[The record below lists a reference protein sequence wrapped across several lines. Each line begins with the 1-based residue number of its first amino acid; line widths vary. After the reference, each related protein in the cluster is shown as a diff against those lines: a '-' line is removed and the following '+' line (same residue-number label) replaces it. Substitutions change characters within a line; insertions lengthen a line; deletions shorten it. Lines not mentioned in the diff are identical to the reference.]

1 MSFLL
6 TLALHV
12 FVQHGCAMPNPSALI
27 SLVEESGAR
36 QTPPIPIGISENGS
50 EHRVHT
56 PFELP
61 PADESWVRLIT
72 PRFDIISSAGDR
84 RTREM
89 AGDLET
95 LAAALPVNGGQAPS
109 PVRTG
114 EPPVVHTRVFIFMR
128 RRDAQPYFDFL
139 VNRDK
144 SEVAGVFIAE
154 NNRGAMLIDESR
166 GPLRDRTPYHE
177 LVHYLIGT
185 ASPRPPI
192 WLEEGLAEYYSSAE
206 VHGGIIHVG
215 GQIPGHMELLRRR
228 GPIPVDVL
236 FNAGFE
242 SDVRLTPLF
251 YAESWATVD
260 WMMLHDPAK
269 LQALMRDVSAG
280 MSSADALQKHFNKTP
295 AELQRFI
302 TTFAASALPDLPT
315 TLKVPL
321 PEIAGNATPMTR
333 ADVLYEFGRFLQ
345 EFEGTKAQAA
355 QLLRAA
361 VEANPK
367 HARALAAL
375 GEFDRAIAADPA
387 DGQVFLE
394 YAEKLLGNEIG
405 PLAESVDLD
414 PADAPR
420 FRQARELAQKALDLH
435 ADRARALGALGASY
449 AIEPDPAPG
458 IAPLETALLLAPNRN
473 DYALHLLAFYRRVG
487 LPPPLASVPGGA
499 PAPLPAPAAQ
509 GGGATQKADTLF
521 AKLIAGGDKQ
531 VGFAARAIVVRTE
544 LVRINALV
552 KEQKLDEAAALLRRL
567 SASTSDPVAR
577 QQMDDQAKQLET
589 NAAANREIIAYN
601 HAVQLYNDRDLRGA
615 QKIIDALVATAT
627 DSKVIA
633 DATKLQTLIHER
645 LKHR

>member
-1 MSFLL
+1 MNLL
-6 TLALHV
+6 LAV
-12 FVQHGCAMPNPSALI
+12 AL
-27 SLVEESGAR
+27 L
-36 QTPPIPIGISENGS
+36 
-50 EHRVHT
+50 VHT

-61 PADESWVRLIT
+61 PADEAWVRLVT
-72 PRFDIISSAGDR
+72 PRFDIVSSAGDR
-84 RTREM
+84 RTREI
-89 AGDLET
+89 AADLET
-95 LAAALPVNGGQAPS
+95 VAAALPIGGQAPS
-109 PVRTG
+109 SVPMK
-114 EPPVVHTRVFIFMR
+114 TRVFIFMR

-139 VNRDK
+139 VNRDR
-144 SEVAGVFIAE
+144 SDVTGIFVVA
-154 NNRGAMLIDESR
+154 NNRGTMLIDESR

-185 ASPRPPI
+185 VSPRPPL

-206 VHGGIIHVG
+206 VHGGIIHIG

-236 FNAGFE
+236 FNTGFE
-242 SDVRLTPLF
+242 SDARLTALF

-269 LQALMRDVSAG
+269 FEALMRDVVGG
-280 MSSADALQKHFNKTP
+280 MSSTDALQKHFNKTP

-315 TLKVPL
+315 TLKVRV
-321 PEIAGNATPMTR
+321 PEIAGNATPMNR

-345 EFEGTKAQAA
+345 EFEDAKTQAA
-355 QLLRAA
+355 QFLRAA
-361 VEANPK
+361 VDADPK

-375 GEFDRAIAADPA
+375 GEFDRAIAADPT
-387 DGQVFLE
+387 DGEVFLE

-420 FRQARELAQKALDLH
+420 FRHARELAQKALDLH
-435 ADRARALGALGASY
+435 ADRGRALGALGASY

-458 IAPLETALLLAPNRN
+458 IAPLEAALALAPNRN
-473 DYALHLLAFYRRVG
+473 DFALHLLAFYRRSVG
-487 LPPPLASVPGGA
+487 SAPPPAGA
-499 PAPLPAPAAQ
+499 AE
-509 GGGATQKADTLF
+509 GGGVTRKADALF

-531 VGFAARAIVVRTE
+531 VVFAVCAVVVRTE

-552 KEQKLDEAAALLRRL
+552 KEQKLDEAAALLRQL
-567 SASTSDPVAR
+567 SANTSDPVAR
-577 QQMDDQAKQLET
+577 QQMDEQAKQLES
-589 NAAANREIIAYN
+589 NAAANRQIVAYN
-601 HAVQLYNDRDLRGA
+601 DAVQLYNNRDLQGA
-615 QKIIDALVATAT
+615 KKIIDVLVATAT
-627 DSKVIA
+627 DPKVIA
-633 DATKLQTLIHER
+633 DATKLQTIIRER